1 MMGIAFQSAPS
12 QRDEPFRPN
21 LSVTIFCPECKDNSN
36 IVEEFSSGDTVCGNC
51 GLVLGDRIVDTRSEW
66 RTFAN
71 DENGDDPSRV
81 GAAADPLLNG
91 SQLDTVISARDGFS
105 GRAKELSRAQT
116 KSAATKS
123 ERNLVSAYKEIG
135 AMSDA
140 IGLPKVV
147 SDIAKQLYKK
157 VEDSKQLKGKTIQSI
172 IAACIFIACRQ
183 ANVPRTFKEIC
194 ALTKV
199 PKNEIGRVYKI
210 IEKNLVAGTQATA
223 AANGVDMPGT
233 NQAALHNPTELQ
245 YMPTT
250 STNAADLMIR
260 FCNRLGLPPSVQGT
274 CVELAR
280 RMADQGTLAGRSP
293 ISIAAAGIFFVS
305 WLVGKGK
312 SPKEVGD
319 AAGVSEGTVRNSYKL
334 IWADK
339 EKLVEPRWIESGK
352 GSLENLPQP

>member
-1 MMGIAFQSAPS
+1 
-12 QRDEPFRPN
+12 
-21 LSVTIFCPECKDNSN
+21 LSVSLMCPECNDNLN
-36 IVEEFSSGDTVCGNC
+36 IVEEFSSGDMVCGNC

-66 RTFAN
+66 RTFAS

-91 SQLDTVISARDGFS
+91 SQLDTVISARDGYS
-105 GRAKELSRAQT
+105 GRAKDLSRAQT
-116 KSAATKS
+116 KSASSKADQ
-123 ERNLVSAYKEIG
+123 NLVTAYKEIG
-135 AMSDA
+135 AMSEA

-147 SDIAKQLYKK
+147 SDIAKQFYKK
-157 VEDSKQLKGKTIQSI
+157 VKDSKQLKGKTIQSI

-210 IEKNLVAGTQATA
+210 IEKLLVADAQATA
-223 AANGVDMPGT
+223 AADGIDLPTST
-233 NQAALHNPTELQ
+233 NPAAARRNPSELQ
-245 YMPTT
+245 YTPTG

-260 FCNRLGLPPSVQGT
+260 FCNRLQLGASVQAT
-274 CVELAR
+274 CVDLAR
-280 RMADQGTLAGRSP
+280 RMAELGTLAGKSP
-293 ISIAAAGIFFVS
+293 ISIAAAGIYFVS

-312 SPKEVGD
+312 SAKEVGD
-319 AAGVSEGTVRNSYKL
+319 AAGVSEGTVRNAYKL

-339 EKLVEPRWIESGK
+339 ERLIDQKWIEAGK
-352 GSLENLPQP
+352 GSMENLLQP